1 MSDEIPTPDE
11 TTALEGTAE
20 SQPGKKPEP
29 LVRPAV
35 DVSQLPSLPTHP
47 RSQPMPGT
55 NIGRW
60 ATFGCVVLMLVLVV
74 LLVIGVNL
82 TKRTVWMAYAR
93 AQLRVMETLPRD
105 LPSSERMRTERNL
118 QRFRARLDMTAEP
131 MPLMGQF
138 LAQVTASLEDD
149 ELSVEEIEGLNRF
162 MEEVLDDTE
171 ALNP

>member
-1 MSDEIPTPDE
+1 VSDETPTREEPEDRQSGEQAE
-11 TTALEGTAE
+11 T
-20 SQPGKKPEP
+20 P
-29 LVRPAV
+29 VRPAI

-47 RSQPMPGT
+47 RSQQMPGT

-60 ATFGCVVLMLVLVV
+60 ATFGCVALMLILVV

-93 AQLRVMETLPRD
+93 AQQRVIEALPRG
-105 LPSSERMRTERNL
+105 LPSGEQMRTDRNL

-138 LAQVTASLEDD
+138 LAQVTTALEDD
-149 ELSVEEIEGLNRF
+149 ELSTEEIEGLNGF
-162 MEEVLDDTE
+162 MEEVLDGTGTLD
-171 ALNP
+171 P

>member
-1 MSDEIPTPDE
+1 MSDKTPTPEE
-11 TTALEGTAE
+11 TEDRQSGERAE
-20 SQPGKKPEP
+20 TP
-29 LVRPAV
+29 VRPAI

-47 RSQPMPGT
+47 RSQRMPGT

-60 ATFGCVVLMLVLVV
+60 ATFGCVALMLILVV

-93 AQLRVMETLPRD
+93 AQQRVIEALPRD
-105 LPSSERMRTERNL
+105 LPSGEQMRTDRNL

-138 LAQVTASLEDD
+138 LAQVTTALEDD
-149 ELSVEEIEGLNRF
+149 ELSTEEIEGLNVF
-162 MEEVLDDTE
+162 MEEVLDGTGTLD
-171 ALNP
+171 P